1 MAHSVHESPVSAFC
15 TSWVIEYAILKTY
28 EDINVD
34 TRKIQEQRAL
44 VEKWEKRCEIQLEQ
58 IGICLLRDVYRL
70 KPSDRV
76 DEPSKYNCPFH
87 ISQHHG
93 CNDLLY
99 ITDNCLI
106 MCDDVFYDPC
116 KCDEGQTCYESV
128 FEKATCDNARIF
140 DIRSY
145 VNDPEAQLTSLHW
158 PDSISP
164 QESQDEATNQRL
176 NDLLADV
183 THLMPKHCLQV
194 YKNLCNIRWIT
205 WTFPREIL
213 HMIFAMICWITGQK
227 MHSTRSGII
236 LRARACAMIQ

>member
-1 MAHSVHESPVSAFC
+1 
-15 TSWVIEYAILKTY
+15 
-28 EDINVD
+28 
-34 TRKIQEQRAL
+34 
-44 VEKWEKRCEIQLEQ
+44 
-58 IGICLLRDVYRL
+58 
-70 KPSDRV
+70 
-76 DEPSKYNCPFH
+76 
-87 ISQHHG
+87 
-93 CNDLLY
+93 
-99 ITDNCLI
+99 

-183 THLMPKHCLQV
+183 MDTPFDAKTLFASLQESVQHSLDHLDIPEGDTPHDFCDDLLDYWPEDAQHPVGYHPTCSCLRDDT
-194 YKNLCNIRWIT
+194 NIRGFDAWMSA
-205 WTFPREIL
+205 PR
-213 HMIFAMICWITGQK
+213 GY
-227 MHSTRSGII
+227 STEDFSYVIENTRF
-236 LRARACAMIQ
+236 C